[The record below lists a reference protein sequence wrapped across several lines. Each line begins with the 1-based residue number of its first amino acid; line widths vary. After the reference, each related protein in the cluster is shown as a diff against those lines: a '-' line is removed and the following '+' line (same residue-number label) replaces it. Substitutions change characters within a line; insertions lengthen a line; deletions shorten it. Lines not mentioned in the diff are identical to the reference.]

1 MSTRRAAR
9 RRGLSPSDS
18 PRHRCPVP
26 RQLSIGLDMT
36 TTLPASTFSTDGD
49 LDLRRLRFQT
59 VRLTGP
65 GMSGYPHDVD
75 DAITVLRRA
84 AELGVS
90 LIDKADSY
98 RPFVTHDPIRKALH
112 PYPEHLAIET
122 KTGVSRPR
130 RAGTDR
136 APRVPSPAGRTQP
149 PAPGRGADRPAPTAP
164 CRRRGATRRPSR
176 RARPPP
182 GRRQDPPHRPARG
195 HRSARS
201 RPFNGSHPSP
211 RCTTWS
217 TAPRPTYSTT
227 PSPGERRSSPTA
239 TDRHRIHRPRANSR
253 TWYGVPERR
262 SAGSL
267 RPGCCAALP

>member
-1 MSTRRAAR
+1 
-9 RRGLSPSDS
+9 
-18 PRHRCPVP
+18 
-26 RQLSIGLDMT
+26 
-36 TTLPASTFSTDGD
+36 
-49 LDLRRLRFQT
+49 
-59 VRLTGP
+59 
-65 GMSGYPHDVD
+65 MSGYPHDVD

-90 LIDKADSY
+90 LIDTADSY

-112 PYPEHLAIET
+112 PYPEHLAIAT

-136 APRVPSPAGRTQP
+136 APRVPWPAGRTQP

-182 GRRQDPPHRPARG
+182 GRRQDPPHRPPRG
-195 HRSARS
+195 HRSTRS
-201 RPFNGSHPSP
+201 RPLNASHPSP
-211 RCTTWS
+211 RCTTCSAWS

-227 PSPGERRSSPTA
+227 PSSGKRPSFPDGHWPAPDSPAAGELADLVRRTGATISLLAPAWLLRRSPVILPIPSTPCPAHLEDNLKAAEIDPSDEDFA
-239 TDRHRIHRPRANSR
+239 TPDR
-253 TWYGVPERR
+253 
-262 SAGSL
+262 
-267 RPGCCAALP
+267 AATHG